1 MWIVG
6 TDEGTT
12 NYPNEEYMKVADDR
26 KSFKLIELQ
35 DSYQLKAYLGKSMY
49 VSMYVCI
56 QVSILVAMYERAI
69 KKEEIE
75 DAKRMTKG
83 QPPMEDIVYNHFE
96 EVNKIIEDN
105 HEA

>member
-35 DSYQLKAYLGKSMY
+35 DSYQLKAYLGKSRA
-49 VSMYVCI
+49 
-56 QVSILVAMYERAI
+56 ILVAMYERAI

-75 DAKRMTKG
+75 DAKRMKG

-96 EVNKIIEDN
+96 EVDKIIEDN